1 MNQVQMRHFCSV
13 TLALPGQQDAETMR
27 ASGQPTARASQKQS
41 GCESE
46 TNLREHRAAHLK
58 SRFRAGARV
67 SEQSQL
73 LEEELQDSKVFYQ
86 SLINYS

>member
-1 MNQVQMRHFCSV
+1 
-13 TLALPGQQDAETMR
+13 MR

-46 TNLREHRAAHLK
+46 TNYESRAAHLK
-58 SRFRAGARV
+58 SRFRASARV

-86 SLINYS
+86 SLINNSSSR